1 MFCTLAIK
9 DNPRAIKGQ
18 YFPHFSHFVVI
29 SLVWRLVKKVSKI
42 RETRKTLVIFTRN
55 CAITNAYIRIR
66 AICFVNLYDISTIK
80 DSIIYIHLHCKSM
93 DWFLYDKG
101 LHQKELK
108 YVLER
113 SLQKEWMFLNIS
125 YR

>member
-1 MFCTLAIK
+1 
-9 DNPRAIKGQ
+9 
-18 YFPHFSHFVVI
+18 
-29 SLVWRLVKKVSKI
+29 
-42 RETRKTLVIFTRN
+42 
-55 CAITNAYIRIR
+55 
-66 AICFVNLYDISTIK
+66 
-80 DSIIYIHLHCKSM
+80 M

-101 LHQKELK
+101 LRQKELK